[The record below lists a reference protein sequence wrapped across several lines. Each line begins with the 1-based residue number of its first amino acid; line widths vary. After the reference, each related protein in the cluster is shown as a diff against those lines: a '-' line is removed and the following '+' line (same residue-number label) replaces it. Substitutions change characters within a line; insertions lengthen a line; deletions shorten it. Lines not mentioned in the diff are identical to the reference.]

1 LLGALICRHIC
12 TCSSRSLLP
21 SFRGIQLAIASMY
34 RRHGAELA
42 PINIRQQSTFLPFK
56 HGHPSQRIANLTL
69 ALLCFGINYVPREE
83 SPPSTASL
91 QNKQK
96 KTGQYDDDGRIRS
109 MASKCRHIHPLGP
122 RFSPNCLSRSFRIR
136 FTVFGYYTVSST
148 SRLRGICLA
157 GAAPSCHVMSLAECL
172 GAF

>member
-1 LLGALICRHIC
+1 MLGALICRHIC

-96 KTGQYDDDGRIRS
+96 KQVNT
-109 MASKCRHIHPLGP
+109 MMTAASDPWHLNADISTPWGP
-122 RFSPNCLSRSFRIR
+122 DSPP
-136 FTVFGYYTVSST
+136 TAYPGVFAFG
-148 SRLRGICLA
+148 LL
-157 GAAPSCHVMSLAECL
+157 CL
-172 GAF
+172 GTILYPRLQDSAVFA